1 MNRLLAQYTVGLR
14 GLSAYILEPE
24 VPRGWQR
31 NFPLGGL
38 QVQAAVHVAA
48 VANDCHGDNA
58 GLVVYRIDDP
68 VVTGS
73 YPEKPRMALK
83 GFNTCGPGIGGE
95 CAHFSQHIIAG
106 LVVELT
112 EGPADARACLNGVGG
127 HGVSLQLNLRLSL
140 GLGFCLSLG
149 LGLSLG
155 LSFSLKLLKRDRGA
169 GFVHRGLGLGDIQ
182 CVLSGAERVEH
193 GLGNDSGYPLTVDGE
208 MSDDAMAG

>member
-1 MNRLLAQYTVGLR
+1 MAKELPAR
-14 GLSAYILEPE
+14 
-24 VPRGWQR
+24 
-31 NFPLGGL
+31 GL

-58 GLVVYRIDDP
+58 GLVVYCIDDP

-73 YPEKPRMALK
+73 YPEKSRMALK

-95 CAHFSQHIIAG
+95 CAHFSQHIVAG

-112 EGPADARACLNGVGG
+112 EGLADARPCLNGVGG
-127 HGVSLQLNLRLSL
+127 HSVSLQLNLSLSLSL
-140 GLGFCLSLG
+140 GLGLG

-155 LSFSLKLLKRDRGA
+155 LSFSLKLLKRDRSA
-169 GFVHRGLGLGDIQ
+169 GFVHRGLSLGDVQ
-182 CVLSGAERVEH
+182 CVLSGPERVEH
-193 GLGNDSGYPLTVDGE
+193 GLGDDSGYPLAVDGE